1 MKMKVVILAGGLG
14 TRIGEETATIPK
26 PMVDIGGKPILWH
39 LMKLYS
45 SQGFNDFILCL
56 GYKGYIL
63 KEYFSHY
70 FLHMSDVTFDMS
82 TNKME
87 IHNNAAEPWKVTLLD
102 TGNQTMTG
110 GRIKRVENFID
121 NEPFMLTYGDG
132 LSDVPLD
139 KLLQLHKKHGKYVT
153 MTSVQP
159 EGRYG
164 SLDADSDGRVNS
176 FIEKPKGDNAWI
188 NAGFFVCQPE
198 VMDYLKSDLDVFE
211 EAPLEKMAREGQLYT
226 YRHHQFWRRMD
237 TQRDKQALN
246 ELWQTG
252 KAPWKKW

>member
-1 MKMKVVILAGGLG
+1 MKVVILAGGLG